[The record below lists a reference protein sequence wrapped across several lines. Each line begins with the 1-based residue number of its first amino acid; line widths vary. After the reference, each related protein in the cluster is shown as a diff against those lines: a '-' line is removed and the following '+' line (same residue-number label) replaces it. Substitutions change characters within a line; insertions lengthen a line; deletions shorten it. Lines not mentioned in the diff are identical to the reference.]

1 MTALFCEL
9 IALLRQL
16 IALWHFWW
24 AQTSQT
30 SQTSRTCPS
39 SRKNQDLSEL
49 CWSGP
54 PLLLLPSQIHAGLH
68 HVDDIVA
75 ELFAL
80 LDDVEVGRSEV
91 VGIFMIIDIVDVL
104 VAETLAQ
111 VVDVVLNLEGFVY
124 VHLLAVVLEGVVH
137 LR

>member
-1 MTALFCEL
+1 MASADSL
-9 IALLRQL
+9 IAFLVGSDWSDWSEGLLGRNR
-16 IALWHFWW
+16 
-24 AQTSQT
+24 TGR
-30 SQTSRTCPS
+30 TSRTCP
-39 SRKNQDLSEL
+39 KNQDLSEL
-49 CWSGP
+49 CWSGS
-54 PLLLLPSQIHAGLH
+54 PLLLFPSQIHAGLH

-111 VVDVVLNLEGFVY
+111 VVDVVLNLERFVY

>member
-1 MTALFCEL
+1 MGRNR
-9 IALLRQL
+9 IGR
-16 IALWHFWW
+16 
-24 AQTSQT
+24 TSLT
-30 SQTSRTCPS
+30 SLTSP
-39 SRKNQDLSEL
+39 KNQDLSEL
-49 CWSGP
+49 CWSGV

-111 VVDVVLNLEGFVY
+111 VVDVVLNLERFVY

>member
-1 MTALFCEL
+1 MASADSL
-9 IALLRQL
+9 IAFLVGSDWSDWSEGLLGRNR
-16 IALWHFWW
+16 
-24 AQTSQT
+24 TGR
-30 SQTSRTCPS
+30 TSRTCP
-39 SRKNQDLSEL
+39 KNQDLSEL
-49 CWSGP
+49 CWSGS

-111 VVDVVLNLEGFVY
+111 VVDVVLNLERFVY

>member
-1 MTALFCEL
+1 MG
-9 IALLRQL
+9 LLS
-16 IALWHFWW
+16 F
-24 AQTSQT
+24 S
-30 SQTSRTCPS
+30 
-39 SRKNQDLSEL
+39 
-49 CWSGP
+49 
-54 PLLLLPSQIHAGLH
+54 LPSQIHAGLH

-111 VVDVVLNLEGFVY
+111 VVDVVLNLERFVY